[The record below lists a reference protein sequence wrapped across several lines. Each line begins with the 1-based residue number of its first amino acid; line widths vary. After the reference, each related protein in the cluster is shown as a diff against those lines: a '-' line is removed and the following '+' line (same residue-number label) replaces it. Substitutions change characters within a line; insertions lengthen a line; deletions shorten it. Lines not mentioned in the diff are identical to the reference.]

1 MNPSADMLDS
11 LLSARPGNHS
21 RRPSYVDDDDMPD
34 RGVNFP
40 MFLTMMGE
48 RLFDFDSEAEL
59 LEAFECFDENDTGVV
74 KVDEVRKWLGEMGD
88 RMNEEEVCC
97 IHPTDPVTDFGLRI
111 D

>member
-1 MNPSADMLDS
+1 MNPSVDTLDS

-21 RRPSYVDDDDMPD
+21 RRPSYVDDDNMPD

-59 LEAFECFDENDTGVV
+59 LEAFECFDENDSGIV
-74 KVDEVRKWLGEMGD
+74 KVDEMKKWLADFGD
-88 RMNEEEVCC
+88 HMSGEEVRR
-97 IHPTDPVTDFGLRI
+97 TPVRSRNPNES
-111 D
+111 